1 MLDQEYVRR
10 TSNSNTMLKHKIENL
25 RVVIQELMDSYENIK
40 RCNQIKQNENDA
52 LTLEVE

>member
-1 MLDQEYVRR
+1 
-10 TSNSNTMLKHKIENL
+10 MLKHKIENL

>member
-1 MLDQEYVRR
+1 LLDQEYVRR